1 MHRNLPGK
9 GTTDEKEVSL
19 ARRVYAA
26 GHDFKTS
33 QGSISFYKVFL
44 LLIAIHTS
52 IFIIPW
58 NPAAGIV
65 LLLSL
70 IRGWLNG
77 V

>member
-9 GTTDEKEVSL
+9 GADNGKEVSL

-58 NPAAGIV
+58 NPVAGLV
-65 LLLSL
+65 LLLAL
-70 IRGWLNG
+70 VRGWLNG
-77 V
+77 I